1 MAIDAFTLA
10 VIQNALIGVSHEM
23 KLMTM
28 RAAYTQL
35 WKEQG
40 DLSCCVMDAA
50 GEIVAQDPTGFPIHV
65 TTMPFQLHG
74 LISSIGADNIRPGDM
89 LMTNDPFLGGTHLP
103 DVLLARP
110 LFWKGELY
118 GYLCNRGHWADIG
131 GMGPGS
137 YSPATRELIQEGI
150 VIPPV
155 KLFENDQLQKPLV
168 DLVVRNVRNASVAMG
183 DMRAQYASCFSGE
196 RRLNELI
203 GRYGLDTVREAMREV
218 LARSEQ
224 LTRSRIAGFRSGVYR
239 ARDCIDGDGFSNDPQ
254 WIEATVTVSG
264 SSITVDLSAS
274 SNQSRGG
281 MKCSRA
287 SAISGVQYAIKS
299 ITDPEN
305 PPNAGSYRPIT
316 VITRPG
322 TLCDAQPPGSMVGYG
337 EVTYRV
343 LDTVMRALAEA
354 APTAVLASGSGST
367 GTAVIGGTDSRPE
380 ARKRQFLTLELSSGA
395 YGARATRDGI
405 NAIRY
410 GAGNAGHVPIEAD
423 EMENPL
429 LFERYEVVANTGGA
443 GTFRGG
449 NGFCRV
455 FRVLADGAS
464 ICLCADRHQSQP
476 PGLFGGAAG
485 TTARYVLDP
494 GTPDERV
501 LSSKTPYLPLRQG
514 TLVWLQSAG
523 GGGYGSPAQRDRSL
537 IERDLQDGYISLD
550 HAREVYGF
558 EP

>member
-1 MAIDAFTLA
+1 MAVDAFTLA

-40 DLSCCVMDAA
+40 DLSCCVMDAQ

-65 TTMPFQLHG
+65 TTMPFQLRG
-74 LISSIGADNIRPGDM
+74 LIEGIGAQNIKPGDV

-103 DVLLARP
+103 DVLLVRP
-110 LFWKGELY
+110 LFWEGELY

-155 KLFENDQLQKPLV
+155 KLFMNDQLQKPLV
-168 DLVVRNVRNASVAMG
+168 DLVVRNVRNASVALG

-196 RRLNELI
+196 RRLAEVI
-203 GRYGLDTVREAMREV
+203 ARYGLPTIREAMREI
-218 LARSEQ
+218 LSRSEQ
-224 LTRSRIAGFRSGVYR
+224 LTRVRIADFKDGVYH
-239 ARDCIDGDGFSNDPQ
+239 ARDCIDGDGLTEDAQ
-254 WIEATVTVSG
+254 WIDAKVTIAG
-264 SSITVDLSAS
+264 SDITVDLSGS

-281 MKCSRA
+281 MNCSRA
-287 SAISGVQYAIKS
+287 SAISGIQYAIKS

-305 PPNAGSYRPIT
+305 PPNAGSYRPVK

-337 EVTYRV
+337 EITYRV
-343 LDTVMRALAEA
+343 LDTVMRALADA
-354 APTAVLASGSGST
+354 SPRSVLASGSGST
-367 GTAVIGGTDSRPE
+367 GTTVIGGSDSRPE
-380 ARKRQFLTLELSSGA
+380 AKKRYFLTLELSSGA

-423 EMENPL
+423 EMENPIV
-429 LFERYEVVANTGGA
+429 FERYEVMADTGG
-443 GTFRGG
+443 
-449 NGFCRV
+449 
-455 FRVLADGAS
+455 
-464 ICLCADRHQSQP
+464 P
-476 PGLFGGAAG
+476 EP
-485 TTARYVLDP
+485 
-494 GTPDERV
+494 
-501 LSSKTPYLPLRQG
+501 
-514 TLVWLQSAG
+514 SAVAMVSVG
-523 GGGYGSPAQRDRSL
+523 CSG
-537 IERDLQDGYISLD
+537 
-550 HAREVYGF
+550 
-558 EP
+558 

>member
-1 MAIDAFTLA
+1 MAVDAFTLA

-40 DLSCCVMDAA
+40 DLSCCVMDTE

-65 TTMPFQLHG
+65 TTMPFQLRG
-74 LISSIGADNIRPGDM
+74 LIDGIGPDNIKPGDV

-103 DVLLARP
+103 DVLLVRP
-110 LFWKGELY
+110 LFWEGELY

-155 KLFENDQLQKPLV
+155 KLFVNDQLQKPLV
-168 DLVVRNVRNASVAMG
+168 DLVVRNVRNASVALG

-196 RRLNELI
+196 RRLAEVI
-203 GRYGLDTVREAMREV
+203 ARYGLPTIREAMREI
-218 LARSEQ
+218 LLRSEQ
-224 LTRSRIAGFRSGVYR
+224 LTRVRIADFKDGVYH
-239 ARDCIDGDGFSNDPQ
+239 ARDCIDGDGLTEDAQ
-254 WIEATVTVSG
+254 WIDAKVTIAG
-264 SSITVDLSAS
+264 SDITVDLSGS

-281 MKCSRA
+281 MNCSRA
-287 SAISGVQYAIKS
+287 SAISGIQYAIKS

-305 PPNAGSYRPIT
+305 PPNAGSYRPVK

-337 EVTYRV
+337 EITYRV
-343 LDTVMRALAEA
+343 LDTVMRALADA
-354 APTAVLASGSGST
+354 SPRSVLASGSGST
-367 GTAVIGGTDSRPE
+367 GTTVIGGSDSRPE
-380 ARKRQFLTLELSSGA
+380 AKKRYFLTLELSSGA

-423 EMENPL
+423 EMENPIV
-429 LFERYEVVANTGGA
+429 FERYEVVADTGGA

-464 ICLCADRHQSQP
+464 ICLCADRHRSQP
-476 PGLFGGAAG
+476 QGLFGGQPG
-485 TTARYVLDP
+485 STARYVLDP
-494 GTPDERV
+494 GTAKERV
-501 LSSKTPYLPLRQG
+501 LSSKTPYLPLDQG

-523 GGGYGSPAQRDRSL
+523 GGGYGDPKARERSL
-537 IERDLQDGYISLD
+537 IERDLRDGYISVER
-550 HAREVYGF
+550 ARELYGY